1 MSNINTTLYGECLMN
16 FRDFVKKDN
25 SKRVQPEQEELEEY
39 YEKEP
44 VEELDENTEEDF
56 GEEEP
61 EDEYY
66 EEPVVYVPPQPPQ
79 RTAQRIVQR
88 PQPKVQRPT
97 PRPAPR
103 QQPVYRPQPQR
114 IQRSAMPVD
123 QYNRPIQISKKQLA
137 ENTIEN
143 TANTLTEAI
152 KRKVDTIFYRFG
164 IQGLEKLD
172 EKILDT
178 IEELQYPEPKQIKK
192 SGVNM
197 RRVPGKRV
205 VRKPK
210 PLPIQD
216 IEPAWKNVPEDNGA
230 IDESNTDEFIEELPP
245 EPIYEDVQEPV
256 EEQVKEPIEEQV
268 EETVEEEPQKELSM
282 MELAEQ
288 ALSIDPSKV
297 MKHTPGGTNPVF
309 APETVPVR
317 TPTEP
322 TEVPIALE
330 VPEVATPKILTMPV
344 IEEQKE
350 ETTSAPVEQ
359 PVTAKKTRKKKVE
372 KDTQTNEEK

>member
-1 MSNINTTLYGECLMN
+1 MN

-25 SKRVQPEQEELEEY
+25 KRTIPEEPEEY
-39 YEKEP
+39 LEEP
-44 VEELDENTEEDF
+44 VEELDEDTEDDYCDGEDDT
-56 GEEEP
+56 

-79 RTAQRIVQR
+79 RAAQRIVQR
-88 PQPKVQRPT
+88 PQPKVQRPA
-97 PRPAPR
+97 PRP
-103 QQPVYRPQPQR
+103 QPVYRTQPQR

-192 SGVNM
+192 SGVSM

-216 IEPAWKNVPEDNGA
+216 IEPAWKNVPELKGEMEYPNV
-230 IDESNTDEFIEELPP
+230 EEAYEEPILPP
-245 EPIYEDVQEPV
+245 EQSYYEEPAQEPV
-256 EEQVKEPIEEQV
+256 EEPVEEPIEEQV
-268 EETVEEEPQKELSM
+268 EEPQKELSM

-288 ALSIDPSKV
+288 ALNIDPSKV
-297 MKHTPGGTNPVF
+297 MKHEAGGTNPVF
-309 APETVPVR
+309 APQPVPVR

-322 TEVPIALE
+322 AELPIALE

-350 ETTSAPVEQ
+350 EPAPAPVEQ
-359 PVTAKKTRKKKVE
+359 PTPVKKTRKKKVE

>member
-1 MSNINTTLYGECLMN
+1 MANINTTLYGECLMN

-25 SKRVQPEQEELEEY
+25 KRTIPEEPVEY
-39 YEKEP
+39 FEEP
-44 VEELDENTEEDF
+44 VEELDENTEDAYCDEEDDT
-56 GEEEP
+56 

-66 EEPVVYVPPQPPQ
+66 EEPVVYVPPQPQQ
-79 RTAQRIVQR
+79 RTPQRIVQR
-88 PQPKVQRPT
+88 PQAKVQRPS
-97 PRPAPR
+97 PKPAQRP
-103 QQPVYRPQPQR
+103 QSVYRQQPQR

-192 SGVNM
+192 SGVSM

-216 IEPAWKNVPEDNGA
+216 IEPAWKNVPEV
-230 IDESNTDEFIEELPP
+230 DESTTEEFFEELPP
-245 EPIYEDVQEPV
+245 EPIYEEVQEPIQEPV
-256 EEQVKEPIEEQV
+256 EEPV

-288 ALSIDPSKV
+288 ALNIDPSKV
-297 MKHTPGGTNPVF
+297 MKHEAGGTNPVF
-309 APETVPVR
+309 ATQTVPVR

-322 TEVPIALE
+322 AEIPIALE
-330 VPEVATPKILTMPV
+330 VPEVSTPKILTMPV
-344 IEEQKE
+344 IEEPKE
-350 ETTSAPVEQ
+350 ESASAPVEQ
-359 PVTAKKTRKKKVE
+359 PAPAKKTRKKKVE

>member
-1 MSNINTTLYGECLMN
+1 MN

-25 SKRVQPEQEELEEY
+25 KRTIPEEPVEYLEE
-39 YEKEP
+39 P
-44 VEELDENTEEDF
+44 TEELDENTEEDY
-56 GEEEP
+56 GEEEDDT

-79 RTAQRIVQR
+79 RVAQRPVQR
-88 PQPKVQRPT
+88 VVHQQPKVQRPA

-103 QQPVYRPQPQR
+103 PQPVYRPQPQR
-114 IQRSAMPVD
+114 IQRQAMPVD

-192 SGVNM
+192 SGVSM
-197 RRVPGKRV
+197 RRIPGKRV

-216 IEPAWKNVPEDNGA
+216 IEPAWKNVPEV
-230 IDESNTDEFIEELPP
+230 DESNTEEYIEEQLQP
-245 EPIYEDVQEPV
+245 EPIYENTQEPV
-256 EEQVKEPIEEQV
+256 EEPINEPIEEQV
-268 EETVEEEPQKELSM
+268 EDTVEDTVEEEPQKELSM

-288 ALSIDPSKV
+288 ALNIDPSKV
-297 MKHTPGGTNPVF
+297 VKHEAGGTNPVF
-309 APETVPVR
+309 APQPVPVR

-350 ETTSAPVEQ
+350 EPASVPVEQ
-359 PVTAKKTRKKKVE
+359 PAPAKKTRKKKVE

>member
-1 MSNINTTLYGECLMN
+1 MN

-25 SKRVQPEQEELEEY
+25 KRTIPEEPEEY
-39 YEKEP
+39 LEEP
-44 VEELDENTEEDF
+44 VEELDEDTEDDY
-56 GEEEP
+56 GEEEDDT

-66 EEPVVYVPPQPPQ
+66 EEPVVYVPTQPSQ

-97 PRPAPR
+97 PRPTPR
-103 QQPVYRPQPQR
+103 PQPVYRPQPQR

-216 IEPAWKNVPEDNGA
+216 IEPAWKNVPE
-230 IDESNTDEFIEELPP
+230 IDESNTDEFFEELPP

-256 EEQVKEPIEEQV
+256 EEQVEASVEASVEAPVEEQV
-268 EETVEEEPQKELSM
+268 EEEQKELSM

-288 ALSIDPSKV
+288 ALCIDPTKV

-309 APETVPVR
+309 APQLVPVR

-322 TEVPIALE
+322 AEVPIALE
-330 VPEVATPKILTMPV
+330 VPEVDTPKILTMPV

-350 ETTSAPVEQ
+350 EPAPAPVEQ
-359 PVTAKKTRKKKVE
+359 PAPVKKTRKKKVE

>member
-1 MSNINTTLYGECLMN
+1 MN
-16 FRDFVKKDN
+16 FRDFVKEDN
-25 SKRVQPEQEELEEY
+25 KRTRLIPTEPEEEY
-39 YEKEP
+39 FEEDATEEVEDLDEDTEGDFVEEDEP
-44 VEELDENTEEDF
+44 V
-56 GEEEP
+56 
-61 EDEYY
+61 EYY
-66 EEPVVYVPPQPPQ
+66 EEPAPRPAPRQAPRPVQ
-79 RTAQRIVQR
+79 RVVQR
-88 PQPKVQRPT
+88 PQPKVQ
-97 PRPAPR
+97 PRPVQRPVQR
-103 QQPVYRPQPQR
+103 PQPVYRPQPQR
-114 IQRSAMPVD
+114 VQRQAMPVD

-178 IEELQYPEPKQIKK
+178 IEELQYPEPKPIKK

-216 IEPAWKNVPEDNGA
+216 IEPAWKNVPEFKGEMEYPNTEEY
-230 IDESNTDEFIEELPP
+230 IDEQLQP
-245 EPIYEDVQEPV
+245 EPIYEETQEPV
-256 EEQVKEPIEEQV
+256 EEPVEEPIEEQV
-268 EETVEEEPQKELSM
+268 EEPVKEEPQNELSM

-288 ALSIDPSKV
+288 ALNIDPSKV
-297 MKHTPGGTNPVF
+297 MKHEVGGKNPVF
-309 APETVPVR
+309 EPQPVPVR

-322 TEVPIALE
+322 TELPIALE
-330 VPEVATPKILTMPV
+330 VPEVASPKILTMPV
-344 IEEQKE
+344 IEEPKE
-350 ETTSAPVEQ
+350 APVEEPA
-359 PVTAKKTRKKKVE
+359 PVKKTRKKKVE
-372 KDTQTNEEK
+372 KDTQTNEEN

>member
-1 MSNINTTLYGECLMN
+1 MN

-25 SKRVQPEQEELEEY
+25 KRTIPEEPEEY
-39 YEKEP
+39 LEEP
-44 VEELDENTEEDF
+44 VEELDEDTEVDY
-56 GEEEP
+56 GEEEDDT

-79 RTAQRIVQR
+79 RVAQRPIQR
-88 PQPKVQRPT
+88 VVHQQPKVQRPV

-103 QQPVYRPQPQR
+103 PQPVHRPQPQR

-192 SGVNM
+192 SGVSM
-197 RRVPGKRV
+197 RRIPGKRV

-216 IEPAWKNVPEDNGA
+216 IEQPVYEEP
-230 IDESNTDEFIEELPP
+230 IDETVYEEPVSP
-245 EPIYEDVQEPV
+245 EPIYEDTQEPV
-256 EEQVKEPIEEQV
+256 EEPVKEPIEEPI
-268 EETVEEEPQKELSM
+268 EEHVDGTVEEEPKKELSM

-297 MKHTPGGTNPVF
+297 IKHTPGGTNPVF
-309 APETVPVR
+309 APQPVPVR

-350 ETTSAPVEQ
+350 EPDSAPVEQ
-359 PVTAKKTRKKKVE
+359 PAPAKKTRKKKVE

>member
-1 MSNINTTLYGECLMN
+1 MN
-16 FRDFVKKDN
+16 FRDFVKEDN
-25 SKRVQPEQEELEEY
+25 KRTRLIPTEPEEEY
-39 YEKEP
+39 FEEDATEE
-44 VEELDENTEEDF
+44 VEDLDENTEGDFVEED
-56 GEEEP
+56 EP
-61 EDEYY
+61 VEYY
-66 EEPVVYVPPQPPQ
+66 EEPAPRPAPRQAPRPVQ
-79 RTAQRIVQR
+79 RVVQR
-88 PQPKVQRPT
+88 PQPKVQ
-97 PRPAPR
+97 PRPVQRPVQR
-103 QQPVYRPQPQR
+103 PQPVYRPQPQR
-114 IQRSAMPVD
+114 VQRQAMPVD

-178 IEELQYPEPKQIKK
+178 IEELQYPEPKPIKK

-205 VRKPK
+205 VRKAK
-210 PLPIQD
+210 PLPIQN
-216 IEPAWKNVPEDNGA
+216 IEPTWKNVLEKEEP
-230 IDESNTDEFIEELPP
+230 NTDEFFEELP

-256 EEQVKEPIEEQV
+256 EEPVEEPIEEQV
-268 EETVEEEPQKELSM
+268 EEPVKEEPQNELSM

-288 ALSIDPSKV
+288 ALNIDPSKV
-297 MKHTPGGTNPVF
+297 MKHEVGGKNPVF
-309 APETVPVR
+309 EPQPVPVR

-322 TEVPIALE
+322 TELPIALE
-330 VPEVATPKILTMPV
+330 VPEVASPKILTMPV

-350 ETTSAPVEQ
+350 EPAPAPVEEPA
-359 PVTAKKTRKKKVE
+359 PVKKTRKKKVE
-372 KDTQTNEEK
+372 KDTQTNEEN

>member
-1 MSNINTTLYGECLMN
+1 MN
-16 FRDFVKKDN
+16 FRDFVKEDN
-25 SKRVQPEQEELEEY
+25 KRTRLIPTEPEEEY
-39 YEKEP
+39 FEEDATEEVEDLDEDTEGDFVEEDEP
-44 VEELDENTEEDF
+44 V
-56 GEEEP
+56 
-61 EDEYY
+61 EYY
-66 EEPVVYVPPQPPQ
+66 EEPAPRPAPRQAPRPVQ
-79 RTAQRIVQR
+79 RVVQR
-88 PQPKVQRPT
+88 PQPKVQ
-97 PRPAPR
+97 PRPVQRPIQR
-103 QQPVYRPQPQR
+103 PQPVYRPQPQR
-114 IQRSAMPVD
+114 VQRQAMPVD

-205 VRKPK
+205 VRKAK
-210 PLPIQD
+210 PLPIQN
-216 IEPAWKNVPEDNGA
+216 IEPTWKNVLEKEEP
-230 IDESNTDEFIEELPP
+230 NTDEFFEELP

-256 EEQVKEPIEEQV
+256 EEPVEEPIEEQV
-268 EETVEEEPQKELSM
+268 EEPVKEEPQNELSM

-288 ALSIDPSKV
+288 ALNIDPSKV
-297 MKHTPGGTNPVF
+297 MKHEVGGKNPVF
-309 APETVPVR
+309 EPQPVPVR

-322 TEVPIALE
+322 TELPIALE
-330 VPEVATPKILTMPV
+330 VPEVASPKILTMPV

-350 ETTSAPVEQ
+350 EPAPAPVEEPA
-359 PVTAKKTRKKKVE
+359 PVKKTRKKKVE
-372 KDTQTNEEK
+372 KDTQTNEEN